1 MYDLPPKRSTM
12 RSGSAGKMVAL
23 WNTGRTPSTLWSGSA
38 GSTPCVST
46 AFLVLSA
53 ASTMVAPLC
62 VSLY

>member
-1 MYDLPPKRSTM
+1 M
-12 RSGSAGKMVAL
+12 GCAL
-23 WNTGRTPSTLWSGSA
+23 NTGRTPSTLWSGSA

-62 VSLY
+62 VSSFALMDMPFVSSWPSTTV